1 MSPFRRMKVGRM
13 VSEIRAWNLH
23 GIVSHAKMVAQQ
35 VGQIKPVIHPSTN
48 MDIATTDS
56 LKEELINRDPE
67 FRELAREHQKYQ
79 ERLSELSALSYQSDE
94 EQLEEI
100 TLKKKKL
107 ALKDQMYSMMLQ
119 YQKSQS
125 LSH

>member
-1 MSPFRRMKVGRM
+1 MS
-13 VSEIRAWNLH
+13 IT
-23 GIVSHAKMVAQQ
+23 
-35 VGQIKPVIHPSTN
+35 STDN
-48 MDIATTDS
+48 

-67 FRELAREHQKYQ
+67 FRELAREHTRYEQ
-79 ERLSELSALSYQSDE
+79 RLSELSSLAYPSDE

>member
-1 MSPFRRMKVGRM
+1 MEVPDLVTSATILPTPS
-13 VSEIRAWNLH
+13 VSLKGEMH
-23 GIVSHAKMVAQQ
+23 E
-35 VGQIKPVIHPSTN
+35 

-67 FRELAREHQKYQ
+67 FRELAREHHKYE
-79 ERLSELSALSYQSDE
+79 ERLSELSALSYPNDE

-107 ALKDQMYSMMLQ
+107 SLKDQMYSIMFQ